1 MSEIVEYGKVAR
13 DVLMDLLNQL
23 EIEASIEMEESKV
36 ADNEG
41 TEERSMVLNII
52 GDDLGILIG
61 RRGLTLS
68 SLQYITRLIASQK
81 TGINAPLVLDVNGYK
96 QRRYESLQALS
107 RHVADQVIVNHRSI
121 ALEPMPAY
129 ERRIVHMTLANNPKV
144 TTQSTGFGDAR
155 KVVVSPAR

>member
-41 TEERSMVLNII
+41 TEERSMVLNIN

>member
-41 TEERSMVLNII
+41 TEEKSMVLNIV

-107 RHVADQVIVNHRSI
+107 RHVADQVVVNHRSI

-155 KVVVSPAR
+155 KVVVSPAK

>member
-41 TEERSMVLNII
+41 TEEKSMVLNIV

>member
-1 MSEIVEYGKVAR
+1 
-13 DVLMDLLNQL
+13 
-23 EIEASIEMEESKV
+23 
-36 ADNEG
+36 
-41 TEERSMVLNII
+41 MVLNII

>member
-1 MSEIVEYGKVAR
+1 MSELVEYGKVAR

-23 EIEASIEMEESKV
+23 EIEASIDMEESKV
-36 ADNEG
+36 ADNDG
-41 TEERSMVLNII
+41 TEEKSMVLNIV

-107 RHVADQVIVNHRSI
+107 RHVADQVVVNHRSI

-155 KVVVSPAR
+155 KVVVSPAK

>member
-13 DVLMDLLNQL
+13 DVLMDLLNHL